1 MTMTMMLFQ
10 KISHLLALEH
20 NLEWLQQLL
29 QFFWAVYYLWRLF
42 CSFRVILISRHYN
55 TLTTRM
61 QVKWV
66 IKFNQIT
73 THTYEALQV
82 VVDLAQ
88 VTYHKATLG
97 EALAKANLLTELI
110 LL

>member
-10 KISHLLALEH
+10 KISHLLAPEP
-20 NLEWLQQLL
+20 NSEWLLQLL

-42 CSFRVILISRHYN
+42 CLFRVISISRHYN
-55 TLTTRM
+55 TPTTRM

-82 VVDLAQ
+82 VVDLAL
-88 VTYHKATLG
+88 VTYRKATQE
-97 EALAKANLLTELI
+97 EALAKANLLTEFI
-110 LL
+110 T